1 MTVSDITKGGPA
13 EQAGLRPGDTITAV
27 NGQAVP
33 TGDELVNYV
42 TRQKPGTKVTLTYL
56 RNGQQQ
62 TATVTV
68 ADRNKLYGEQAQGG
82 EEGPDEAQPQETKLG
97 LSVRTLTNDVA
108 ERLDIPAKGVV
119 VTDVRP
125 GSFADDIGLTRGDIV
140 LQVNK
145 QPVNSEDDFRKV
157 TAQFKSGDD
166 VVFLVRQGRGRNS
179 GTIFVGGKMP

>member
-1 MTVSDITKGGPA
+1 M
-13 EQAGLRPGDTITAV
+13 
-27 NGQAVP
+27 
-33 TGDELVNYV
+33 
-42 TRQKPGTKVTLTYL
+42 
-56 RNGQQQ
+56 
-62 TATVTV
+62 
-68 ADRNKLYGEQAQGG
+68 
-82 EEGPDEAQPQETKLG
+82 
-97 LSVRTLTNDVA
+97 
-108 ERLDIPAKGVV
+108 V